1 MNGKGQPPAPRL
13 TQGKGVPPPP
23 PPFTPKSQGGQSFHA
38 GPDGKKEDWK
48 ERLERLAEEAKPQHK
63 IKLTPP
69 LESDWV
75 QCCHGGIEPRFDPR
89 PLLQSHKRF
98 CVTGVGPDYDRG
110 REFEG
115 LNWSDFTGI
124 DHKSQDRFSSK
135 DPRGGHS
142 GFECDIPDVRFYSEN
157 VGIKAFFRGHQ
168 DTLCCF
174 KLVVR
179 HQEGVVPWPK
189 LLARPGN
196 GCACSV
202 SSLRQD
208 GVFMSRFLEDPDTVP
223 VFTFSSCVEA
233 RALPDEGFGIV
244 TVDQSL
250 ARWKL
255 RAFVYPVERVERSV
269 QEWVDQQWVAAR
281 LAGWGIAKSLFLSR
295 SNYSPTSN
303 GMSTEEAI
311 ADLQRSLSI
320 DSNFVMRNRMCSS

>member
-1 MNGKGQPPAPRL
+1 MPTDHEQSKGYRQQHMKGMGKVFGDMKGMGKVFGDLQQKGKGKNSPQDKGKMNGKGQAPASRM
-13 TQGKGVPPPP
+13 TQKGVPPPP
-23 PPFTPKSQGGQSFHA
+23 PPIMPKSQGGRSFHE

-48 ERLERLAEEAKPQHK
+48 ERLERLAEEAKPQYK
-63 IKLTPP
+63 IKLKPP

-98 CVTGVGPDYDRG
+98 CVTGVGPDFDRG

-142 GFECDIPDVRFYSEN
+142 GFDCDIPDVRFYSEN

-189 LLARPGN
+189 LLTRAYSGNVLYRLLSVIFTPGWRVYVTILGRPRHS
-196 GCACSV
+196 ACFYV
-202 SSLRQD
+202 QQLR
-208 GVFMSRFLEDPDTVP
+208 
-223 VFTFSSCVEA
+223 
-233 RALPDEGFGIV
+233 
-244 TVDQSL
+244 
-250 ARWKL
+250 
-255 RAFVYPVERVERSV
+255 
-269 QEWVDQQWVAAR
+269 
-281 LAGWGIAKSLFLSR
+281 
-295 SNYSPTSN
+295 
-303 GMSTEEAI
+303 
-311 ADLQRSLSI
+311 
-320 DSNFVMRNRMCSS
+320 